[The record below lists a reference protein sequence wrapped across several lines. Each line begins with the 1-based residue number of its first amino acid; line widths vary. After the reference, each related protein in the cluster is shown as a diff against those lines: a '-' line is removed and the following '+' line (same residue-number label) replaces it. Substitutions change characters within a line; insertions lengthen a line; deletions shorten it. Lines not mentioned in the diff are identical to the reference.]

1 MVTLNISLPE
11 ALKQR
16 FFDAFPNEN
25 KSALIARL
33 IDEAI
38 ERAERERTSLEAAQ
52 RILARRAGS
61 PPLTEAAFCRARK
74 AGRP

>member
-1 MVTLNISLPE
+1 MSTLNISLPD

-16 FFDAFPNEN
+16 FFETFPGQN

-38 ERAERERTSLEAAQ
+38 RSAERERASRAAAE
-52 RILARRAGS
+52 RILARRATA
-61 PPLTEAAFCRARK
+61 PPLTAAEFRK
-74 AGRP
+74 LRNAGRR